1 MRRLE
6 ADETVDAP
14 PAAPVARSIKCVA
27 TGRLFPGVAAAQAY
41 AARTG
46 RADFEES
53 TEACAG
59 PPPIPPPEE
68 TDPEDEELYR

>member
-1 MRRLE
+1 
-6 ADETVDAP
+6 
-14 PAAPVARSIKCVA
+14 
-27 TGRLFPGVAAAQAY
+27 VAAAQAY